1 MCFVINLFLV
11 CLCFGCRG
19 KGREELNNL
28 CDIIVVSNGII
39 VVVDILNDRIQ
50 LFISCGG
57 FLWQFG
63 CFGKDVGKFNFLI
76 GVCIL

>member
-39 VVVDILNDRIQ
+39 VVVDILNDRI
-50 LFISCGG
+50 
-57 FLWQFG
+57 
-63 CFGKDVGKFNFLI
+63 
-76 GVCIL
+76 

>member
-19 KGREELNNL
+19 KGRGELNNL

-39 VVVDILNDRIQ
+39 VVVDILNDRI
-50 LFISCGG
+50 
-57 FLWQFG
+57 
-63 CFGKDVGKFNFLI
+63 
-76 GVCIL
+76 